1 MVVDPQDHIP
11 AATAIAAI
19 GASFGNVFMTNPMDY
34 AIASIARL
42 RVNLQVINKHQTSVW
57 R

>member
-1 MVVDPQDHIP
+1 MVVDSQDHIT
-11 AATAIAAI
+11 AAAAIAAI

-34 AIASIARL
+34 SIASIARL